1 MPSAPNDS
9 PPPPTLQVYSRRQ
22 RSHRPS
28 ADSIPVPTPHP
39 PPTPIVE
46 PPTVEPDLPIVIVK
60 VYVLL
65 VIPLHIILL

>member
-22 RSHRPS
+22 TSHRS
-28 ADSIPVPTPHP
+28 SVDSIPVPTPHP
-39 PPTPIVE
+39 PPA
-46 PPTVEPDLPIVIVK
+46 PTVEPDLPIAILK
-60 VYVLL
+60 GNVLL